1 MKHTHIQ
8 FPDTNIHFIQ
18 KCRYRADIPFLI
30 HTLAEMNGKFG
41 MFHMY
46 APHTRTQRIYAK
58 REIKVEIAENN
69 IDFIPL
75 DKTNA
80 DYIAEHAAEEDTIDF
95 RITLQYSYLDEKY
108 NRVPLRG
115 DVYLL
120 RANQQRD
127 LLTLYVHHIEGN
139 QHTECSRIAD
149 TVIDELR
156 NRAARMHQ

>member
-1 MKHTHIQ
+1 MKHTYVQ
-8 FPDTNIHFIQ
+8 FPDTNVHFVQ
-18 KCRYRADIPFLI
+18 KCRYHADMRFLI

-46 APHTRTQRIYAK
+46 SPLTKTQRIYAK
-58 REIKVEIAENN
+58 REIKVEIAENGV
-69 IDFIPL
+69 DFIPL

-80 DYIAEHAAEEDTIDF
+80 DYIAENAVDEETIDF

-108 NRVPLRG
+108 NRIPLRG

-120 RANQQRD
+120 RASQRSD
-127 LLTLYVHHIEGN
+127 ILTLCVHHIEGS

-149 TVIDELR
+149 TIIEEIR
-156 NRAARMHQ
+156 NRAARIYK